1 LGNDFSSFILESVMA
16 IAGLFPGQGSQS
28 LGMLAELAAS
38 FPIVT
43 QTFEQ
48 ASQVLGR
55 DLWQLAQGSDES
67 ALNSTETTQPLM
79 LAAGVAVW
87 RVWQAQGG
95 CVPVAV
101 AGHSLGEYSALVA
114 AEVLDFTEAVALV
127 SKRAQLMQ
135 AAVPE
140 GTGAMAAILGL
151 ADEQVLAACEQVA
164 QGEIVEAVNF
174 NSPEQVVIAGNA
186 AAVERAIEVANQLG
200 AKKTVKLAVSV
211 PSHCSLMKPAA
222 VQLEQSLA
230 RTSFHPTKLTVLQN
244 VDGLAREDASG
255 IRAALAEQL
264 YRPVRWVA
272 SIRNLQTQYAAT
284 AMIEFGPGKV
294 LTGLN
299 RRIERRMDA
308 VCISDNAS
316 LEAALKFCQGN

>member
-1 LGNDFSSFILESVMA
+1 MA

-174 NSPEQVVIAGNA
+174 NSPEQV
-186 AAVERAIEVANQLG
+186 
-200 AKKTVKLAVSV
+200 
-211 PSHCSLMKPAA
+211 
-222 VQLEQSLA
+222 
-230 RTSFHPTKLTVLQN
+230 
-244 VDGLAREDASG
+244 
-255 IRAALAEQL
+255 
-264 YRPVRWVA
+264 
-272 SIRNLQTQYAAT
+272 
-284 AMIEFGPGKV
+284 
-294 LTGLN
+294 
-299 RRIERRMDA
+299 
-308 VCISDNAS
+308 
-316 LEAALKFCQGN
+316 

>member
-1 LGNDFSSFILESVMA
+1 MA

-28 LGMLAELAAS
+28 LGMLAELATA

-79 LAAGVAVW
+79 LATGVAVW

-140 GTGAMAAILGL
+140 GTGSMAAILGL
-151 ADEQVLAACEQVA
+151 ADEQVMAACEQAA

-211 PSHCSLMKPAA
+211 PSHCSLMKSAA
-222 VQLEQSLA
+222 VQLESSLA
-230 RTSFHPTKLTVLQN
+230 QTSFQPAKLPVLQN
-244 VDGLAREDASG
+244 VDGLAREDAAG

>member
-1 LGNDFSSFILESVMA
+1 MT

-28 LGMLAELAAS
+28 LGMLAELASS

-48 ASQVLGR
+48 ASSVLGR
-55 DLWQLAQGSDES
+55 DLWQLAQGSDEG

-79 LAAGVAVW
+79 LVAGVAVW

-95 CVPVAV
+95 CLPVAL

-114 AEVLDFTEAVALV
+114 AEVLDFNEAVALV

-151 ADEQVLAACEQVA
+151 ADEQVITACEQAA

-174 NSPEQVVIAGNA
+174 NSPEQVVIAGSA
-186 AAVERAIEVANQLG
+186 AAVERAIEVANKLG

-222 VQLEQSLA
+222 VQLEQALNQA
-230 RTSFHPTKLTVLQN
+230 QFRTGKLPVLQN
-244 VDGLAREDASG
+244 VDGLAREDLTSV
-255 IRAALAEQL
+255 RSALAAQL
-264 YRPVRWVA
+264 YRPVRWV
-272 SIRNLQTQYAAT
+272 STIRNLQVQGAKV
-284 AMIEFGPGKV
+284 MIEFGPGKV

-316 LEAALKFCQGN
+316 LEAALKFCQGA